1 MLEESWQRVW
11 REVGEEEGV
20 HDRLQRWDAERKV
33 EGGRRFSL
41 EMLNSILCAN
51 VPLKE
56 SVSLRAV
63 G

>member
-1 MLEESWQRVW
+1 MW

-41 EMLNSILCAN
+41 EMLKSILCAN